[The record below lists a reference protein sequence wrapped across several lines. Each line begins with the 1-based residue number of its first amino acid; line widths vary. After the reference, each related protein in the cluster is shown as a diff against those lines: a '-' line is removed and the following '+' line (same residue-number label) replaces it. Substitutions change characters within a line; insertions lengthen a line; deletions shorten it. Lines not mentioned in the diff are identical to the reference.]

1 MRRGPSVAPGSGRLF
16 WFRSSLDACV
26 FGLVTL
32 CVKLLR
38 PVIYA
43 FYVLAALV
51 IIQGLYS
58 LLEGVRHH
66 AYVLSSLDAPR
77 GSFQP
82 RAAVIA
88 PCKGVEPGLEA
99 NVRSLFDQDYPDYE
113 IVFAI
118 ASPADPSRATVERV
132 MAEHRER
139 HARLVIGGEAEGR
152 GEKVNNLLSAIPEVS
167 DGCEALVFVDSDA
180 RVHRRWLRDLLS
192 RLDEPSI
199 GATTGYRWYLPQKG
213 GFWSALLSAWNGSV
227 ATTLGSHAR
236 NFAWGGST
244 AILRDVFDR
253 IDVRRCWE
261 NAVSDDYAL
270 TRAVQLAG
278 LTVAYVPSCL
288 LPTRQDASL
297 LELLE
302 FTTRQVVITR
312 VYRPNVWAVGLAS
325 QLLFGV
331 VFFGGI
337 VLALTRLVQ
346 GESSLGV
353 YALLIAIMVLGS
365 LKGVVRLKSAGAS
378 IPEHR
383 REVLRL
389 WWMFALLWPLVSLLF
404 LYNFARSA
412 ATRRITWRGIVY
424 ELRSSNETVV
434 MRR

>member
-1 MRRGPSVAPGSGRLF
+1 M
-16 WFRSSLDACV
+16 
-26 FGLVTL
+26 
-32 CVKLLR
+32 
-38 PVIYA
+38 IYG

-58 LLEGVRHH
+58 LLEGVRHR
-66 AYVLSSLDAPR
+66 AFVLRSLDAPL

-88 PCKGVEPGLEA
+88 PCKGVEPGLKA
-99 NVRSLFDQDYPDYE
+99 NVRSLFEQDYPDYE
-113 IVFAI
+113 IFFAV
-118 ASPADPSRATVERV
+118 ASPVDPSRATIELL

-139 HARLVIGGEAEGR
+139 PARLVIGGEAEGR
-152 GEKVNNLLSAIPEVS
+152 SEKVNNLLTAIAEVS
-167 DGCEALVFVDSDA
+167 ENCEALVFVDSDA
-180 RVHRRWLRDLLS
+180 RVHRRWLRGLVS
-192 RLDEPSI
+192 RLDAPGI
-199 GATTGYRWYLPQKG
+199 GATTGYRWYLPERG

-227 ATTLGSHAR
+227 ATTLGGHAR

-244 AILRDVFDR
+244 AILRGVFDR
-253 IDVRRCWE
+253 IGVKRCWE

-278 LTVAYVPSCL
+278 LKVAYVPSCL

-297 LELLE
+297 SELLE

-312 VYRPNVWAVGLAS
+312 VYRPNIWGVGLAS
-325 QLLFGV
+325 HLLFGV

-346 GESSLGV
+346 GESSIGV
-353 YALLIAIMVLGS
+353 FALLIAILVLGS

-389 WWMFALLWPLVSLLF
+389 WWMFVFLWPLVSLLF

-412 ATRRITWRGIVY
+412 ATRRITWRGIAY
-424 ELRSSNETVV
+424 ELRSSNETIV